1 MSNIRSKSGSN
12 KIELVILDLASL
24 DSVRECAKKIQE
36 KETKIDYLINNA
48 GKCLNTIY
56 MRIDQACTIP
66 YLYFLWMY
74 YLNFLG

>member
-48 GKCLNTIY
+48 GKRLNRDQESSYIPKKSCHKSQEL
-56 MRIDQACTIP
+56 IDKK
-66 YLYFLWMY
+66 
-74 YLNFLG
+74 